1 MLPHP
6 MGSIRQNADGLETH
20 PDHVSYEDALNA
32 IF

>member
-6 MGSIRQNADGLETH
+6 MGSVRQNADRLETY
-20 PDHVSYEDALNA
+20 PDYVSYEDALNA